1 MLEKS
6 SICSISQITHA
17 FFLITL
23 IMQVVSPVSGTST
36 SISSKTNTIKKGQV
50 LGFWHTNRNVLNEV
64 TEGSV
69 DSSSTESLTSLVS
82 KMRLTMLNLKGDFM
96 DASGTS
102 VRYDLIK
109 GSPKFQEY
117 LSLTRQLK
125 FVNMSEMNQN
135 ERKAFLINIYNSLVI
150 HSLVE
155 GLLKKFPG
163 GSLSR
168 LQMYS
173 SASYNIGGEVYSLN
187 DIENGLLRGNRLSA
201 APFTKVPFALG
212 DKRIDFMIECDPR
225 IHFALNCGAVSC
237 PPIGVYSGDIID
249 DQLDIATRGFVGDNT
264 VVNKADSSIT
274 LSMLFSWY
282 KEDFGD
288 SSRKIIEWLLS
299 NSSKKVSDSI
309 SAIEQP
315 SLKYAKYNWN
325 LND

>member
-1 MLEKS
+1 MDS
-6 SICSISQITHA
+6 S
-17 FFLITL
+17 L
-23 IMQVVSPVSGTST
+23 
-36 SISSKTNTIKKGQV
+36 
-50 LGFWHTNRNVLNEV
+50 
-64 TEGSV
+64 TEGEIMK
-69 DSSSTESLTSLVS
+69 TTSLVS

-96 DASGTS
+96 DPSGSS

-125 FVNMSEMNQN
+125 FVNMSEMNKN

-173 SASYNIGGEVYSLN
+173 SASYNIGGHVYSLN

-201 APFTKVPFALG
+201 APFTAVPFASLN
-212 DKRIDFMIECDPR
+212 DRRIDFMIECDPR

-237 PPIGVYSGDIID
+237 PPIGVYAGDIID
-249 DQLDIATRGFVGDNT
+249 DQLDIATRGFIEDNT
-264 VVNKADSSIT
+264 FVNKADKSIT

-288 SSRKIIEWLLS
+288 SPGNIIQWIMG
-299 NSSKKVSDSI
+299 NSSKKISDSLG
-309 SAIEQP
+309 AIEQP
-315 SLKYAKYNWN
+315 KLLYTKYDWAVNS
-325 LND
+325 